1 MFYLFSFSETRCPK
15 LPTVRYATVTP
26 PECATQPM
34 RFYSSCRFD
43 CPDGY
48 FTEVT
53 GPLVSTVLMC
63 QLNGAWDAGVPRCH
77 GK

>member
-1 MFYLFSFSETRCPK
+1 MFYLFSFSETRCLK

-26 PECATQPM
+26 PECVTQPM

-48 FTEVT
+48 FMDVT
-53 GPLVSTVLMC
+53 GREVSRVLEC
-63 QLNGAWDAGVPRCH
+63 DLSGKWDGDVPRCH